1 GSHHGGWLLK
11 RIGST
16 ASSFNC
22 RLGMWG
28 SWGAYHELAW
38 VVDEVREV
46 HVIGLGEQV
55 LFPNLIDD
63 HEPLGAGRLSIAV
76 RDISARGWL

>member
-1 GSHHGGWLLK
+1 LLS
-11 RIGST
+11 GP
-16 ASSFNC
+16 
-22 RLGMWG
+22 
-28 SWGAYHELAW
+28 YYELAW

-55 LFPNLIDD
+55 LFPNLIDY